1 MIVTS
6 SHDNKLIRI
15 KSLGADET
23 INYHTTPDWE
33 KRVWELTGKRG
44 VDYVIKVGG
53 AGTLAKSLKAVRYGG
68 RVSLIGVL
76 SGFGGEINPLQIL
89 FKSLRVQGIYLG
101 SRAVFEEMNR
111 TIAQARLKPVIER
124 VFPFDEAQ
132 AAYHYLQRGVHAGKV
147 LIAI

>member
-1 MIVTS
+1 MI
-6 SHDNKLIRI
+6 
-15 KSLGADET
+15 E
-23 INYHTTPDWE
+23 
-33 KRVWELTGKRG
+33 
-44 VDYVIKVGG
+44 VGG

-111 TIAQARLKPVIER
+111 AIVQARLKPVIDR
-124 VFPFDEAQ
+124 VFPFEEAQ
-132 AAYHYLQRGVHAGKV
+132 TAYHYLHSGVHVGKV
-147 LIAI
+147 VITI